1 MGLRSSK
8 RIFPVDDI
16 DVEKSKVQSQ
26 RRHFHWQPISPLA
39 HTLSSSLNLSL
50 YFTNTHTPPRHLS
63 LSLSILLTHTPL
75 HSNSYSL
82 SFSLFL
88 LTHTLLHA
96 LAHALCLSPT
106 LNLSR
111 IFKSSLLFKTLSLT
125 LNQLFFSV
133 RIVYAGCT
141 AISLPRTRTPTRFA
155 TNRHTH

>member
-50 YFTNTHTPPRHLS
+50 YFTNTHTPPRPLS
-63 LSLSILLTHTPL
+63 PSLSILLTHTPL
-75 HSNSYSL
+75 NSNIYSHSL
-82 SFSLFL
+82 SFFTY
-88 LTHTLLHA
+88 THTLA
-96 LAHALCLSPT
+96 RTSARSLSLSH

-125 LNQLFFSV
+125 LNQCARIAIYISSV
-133 RIVYAGCT
+133 LNVC
-141 AISLPRTRTPTRFA
+141 
-155 TNRHTH
+155 